1 MSRTDVADGWREKRR
16 DGGVVMDMCTNE
28 LVLSGLSMPHS
39 PRLADGQLYLADS
52 GTGRFGRV
60 DVSKGRFEEIAF
72 CPGYIRGLTLHKHF
86 AVVGM
91 SRPRHNKTFS
101 GLALDDELKKR
112 EVEPRCGL
120 MVIDLKSGDIV
131 HWLRLEGVVE
141 ELYDVVVL
149 PGVARPMASSIWPT
163 RAPGASAGSM

>member
-1 MSRTDVADGWREKRR
+1 MTIHR
-16 DGGVVMDMCTNE
+16 N
-28 LVLSGLSMPHS
+28 
-39 PRLADGQLYLADS
+39 
-52 GTGRFGRV
+52 
-60 DVSKGRFEEIAF
+60 
-72 CPGYIRGLTLHKHF
+72 F

-101 GLALDDELKKR
+101 GLALDDELKRR

-120 MVIDLKSGDIV
+120 MVIDLRSGDIV

-149 PGVARPMASSIWPT
+149 PGVARPMALGLVSDEIRRTVSLENDLPAAT
-163 RAPGASAGSM
+163 PQ